1 MTNYAQYTHGR
12 KGIFDVALADMF
24 PAESVELQCLSFVD
38 AMLTAQF
45 QDFSERIVLA
55 CNVDNLPEEILDILA
70 VQYRIPYYDSDLTM
84 QQKRDLVRE
93 GYRWV
98 MTAGTTGCINRLVRA
113 IFGNGNTVEWYE
125 DKYGNISEGY
135 FDIQIDGEYIPKDKV
150 ATFERIL
157 RKAKNVHS
165 KLRYVISKQEIYP
178 SVNIVGMTMVTD
190 KIIIG
195 AKGQE

>member
-12 KGIFDVALADMF
+12 RGIFDVRLEDMF
-24 PAESVELQCLSFVD
+24 PAETVELQCLSFVD
-38 AMLTAQF
+38 TMLTKQF
-45 QDFSERIVLA
+45 QEFSERIVLA
-55 CNVDNLPEEILDILA
+55 CNVDNLPEEIVDILA
-70 VQYRIPYYDSDLTM
+70 AQYRIPYYDSDLTIK
-84 QQKRDLVRE
+84 QKRDLVRE

-125 DKYGNISEGY
+125 NAYGNVPEGY
-135 FDIQIDGEYIPKDKV
+135 FDIQIDDKNIPVDKV

-165 KLRYVISKQEIYP
+165 KLRYVISKQEIYQ
-178 SVNIVGMTMVTD
+178 SVNITGMTLVTD
-190 KIIIG
+190 KIVIDVP
-195 AKGQE
+195 GQE